1 MNRKNV
7 RARMVVDVRVS
18 GEMHAELRG
27 VYAVWL
33 REVKR
38 YLRDKMRLITAV
50 TAPIVWLL
58 LFGVGFSSFFRQS
71 GGINYINFLFPGII
85 AQSLLF
91 TSVFLGIS
99 VIYDR
104 QFGFLKEMLV
114 APIKRVSVFSGK
126 MLGGATDA
134 LIQAS
139 IVLVL
144 SVFFIPVQPAMM
156 LACLPIMLLT
166 TIGFVSMSI
175 IIASRL
181 KTLESFGLIMNFVN
195 LPLFFS
201 SGALFPISSA
211 PGWLQTLGYFNP
223 LTYAVDAMRGLLLG
237 HTVIAFSQTT
247 FLYDAIR
254 SLLLGNNLFP
264 IWFDL
269 AVLGGF
275 AGIMILLGAVAF
287 ARR

>member
-1 MNRKNV
+1 
-7 RARMVVDVRVS
+7 MVKEKVDSETR
-18 GEMHAELRG
+18 AELRG
-27 VYAVWL
+27 IYAVWL

-38 YLRDKMRLITAV
+38 YVRDRMRIITAV

-58 LFGVGFSSFFRQS
+58 LFGVGFSSFFRQF
-71 GGINYINFLFPGII
+71 GGINYLNYIYPGII

-99 VIYDR
+99 VIWDR
-104 QFGFLKEMLV
+104 QFGFLKEMFV
-114 APIKRVSVFSGK
+114 APIRRVSVFSGK

-134 LIQAS
+134 LLQGT
-139 IVLVL
+139 IVLSL
-144 SVFFIPVQPAMM
+144 SFLFIPIDPPRL
-156 LACLPIMLLT
+156 LACLPVMLLT
-166 TIGFVSMSI
+166 TMGFVSMSI

-181 KTLESFGLIMNFVN
+181 KSLESFGLIMNFVN

-223 LTYAVDAMRGLLLG
+223 LTYAVDALRGLLLKN
-237 HTVIAFSQTT
+237 TIISFSIYT
-247 FLYDAIR
+247 LPYDVAR

-264 IWFDL
+264 LWLDL
-269 AVLGGF
+269 TVLGGF
-275 AGIMILLGAVAF
+275 VGMMILVGAFAF

>member
-1 MNRKNV
+1 MRKKKERRMEMMEENV
-7 RARMVVDVRVS
+7 DSEAR
-18 GEMHAELRG
+18 AELRG
-27 VYAVWL
+27 MYAVWL

-38 YLRDKMRLITAV
+38 YIRDKMRIITAI

-71 GGINYINFLFPGII
+71 GGFNYLNYMFPGII

-114 APIKRVSVFSGK
+114 APIRRISVFSGK
-126 MLGGATDA
+126 MFGGATDA
-134 LIQAS
+134 LIQGS
-139 IVLVL
+139 IVLSL
-144 SVFFIPVQPAMM
+144 SFLFIPVEPVML

-166 TIGFVSMSI
+166 TMGFVSMSI
-175 IIASRL
+175 IIASRM
-181 KTLESFGLIMNFVN
+181 KTLEAFGLIMNFVN

-223 LTYAVDAMRGLLLG
+223 LTYAVDALRGLLLG
-237 HTVIAFSQTT
+237 NTVISFSIYT
-247 FLYDAIR
+247 LPYDIFR
-254 SLLLGNNLFP
+254 SLLLGNHLFP
-264 IWFDL
+264 LWLDL

-275 AGIMILLGAVAF
+275 VGAMILIGAFAF